1 LEQRRTQRYKLQ
13 LPLHI
18 VQLGDQRVDLTEQTR
33 DISSGG
39 VCFLSPKPIDVGDRI
54 EYLITL
60 SGSTPPV
67 RIRCLGKVTRSHQPG
82 PNGVANGVANGHSEH
97 RMYEIAV
104 TMERYQFVRAGE
116 PDIVVPATVPATVS

>member
-1 LEQRRTQRYKLQ
+1 LQ
-13 LPLHI
+13 LPLQI
-18 VQLGDQRVDLTEQTR
+18 VHLGDLRVDRIEKTR

-39 VCFLSPKPIDVGDRI
+39 VCFLSPTALETGGRI

-67 RIRCLGKVTRSHQPG
+67 RIRCLGKVLRSQRPSDG
-82 PNGVANGVANGHSEH
+82 ADGEARQAWEV
-97 RMYEIAV
+97 AV

-116 PDIVVPATVPATVS
+116 LEPIAVSV

>member
-1 LEQRRTQRYKLQ
+1 VNL
-13 LPLHI
+13 
-18 VQLGDQRVDLTEQTR
+18 VEQTR

-39 VCFLSPKPIDVGDRI
+39 VCFLSPTAIEVGDRI

-67 RIRCLGKVTRSHQPG
+67 RIRCLGKVTRSQQPVPAPSG
-82 PNGVANGVANGHSEH
+82 DEKL
-97 RMYEIAV
+97 YEVAV

-116 PDIVVPATVPATVS
+116 PDILPTTVAVA